1 MARRASIGR
10 LTAGTLLVTL
20 LAAAL
25 GACAGAR
32 ATAPESPPKPPM
44 PGSDRDAHG
53 CIPSAGYR
61 WCARTQRCERPWEL
75 AREHGFENRAEA
87 FDAFC
92 SAQARRDRQGGPPT
106 GR

>member
-1 MARRASIGR
+1 MTRQAWIGR
-10 LTAGTLLVTL
+10 TSAGALLATL
-20 LAAAL
+20 LATAL

-32 ATAPESPPKPPM
+32 ATAPASPPKPPM

-53 CIPSAGYR
+53 CIPSAGYA

-75 AREHGFENRAEA
+75 AREHDLENRAEA

-92 SAQARRDRQGGPPT
+92 SAQAPGDRRSEPPAQQ
-106 GR
+106 